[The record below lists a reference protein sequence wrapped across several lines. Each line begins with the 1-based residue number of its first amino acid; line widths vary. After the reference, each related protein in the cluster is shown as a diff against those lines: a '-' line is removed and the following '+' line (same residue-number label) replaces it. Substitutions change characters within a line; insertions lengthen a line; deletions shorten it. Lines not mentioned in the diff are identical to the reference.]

1 MLTPSGG
8 AGYAI
13 DDEDNLVSVFNTGK
27 DGKGLVDTLVQ
38 DALEKGALRLDAYDP
53 VLTKMYAKNGFHPVA
68 RMRFDDQYAP
78 EGWDFNAVSA
88 DEVARRLDSI
98 SLAGANSTLLRDC
111 LAASC
116 DNARYWQEPDGT
128 DVLAATDS
136 MMRSLTRV
144 AEHVASSHCT
154 SWWRQPVQ
162 RNEQW
167 STTWEGD
174 FDASPSI
181 DPIGLLRSTRAGII
195 EEERTAHIERP
206 ADPTANWSGDWWSSP
221 AAALTSSTRLLDGT
235 SPANLW
241 FVEDSFG
248 WDHAQTIKVKI
259 PREANIYE
267 IDSADAWAS
276 LCKRFPIEVTAQVR
290 HDWYRTTGRSGM
302 WVMPDWL
309 RVAEHYNAVHLQVQ
323 AYLCAAG
330 TAIPITEHTASVI
343 AGWNPDQTYWFT
355 PEIAWSGDP
364 VRWERREDDGWYICG

>member
-1 MLTPSGG
+1 MREREKEQELADLLMSGPRG
-8 AGYAI
+8 RRLLLEYAVRSEQLH
-13 DDEDNLVSVFNTGK
+13 DSRQRGDSFALGVFYASYEL
-27 DGKGLVDTLVQ
+27 DPGKGTSVKLFGP
-38 DALEKGALRLDAYDP
+38 GAADVGMIENL
-53 VLTKMYAKNGFHPVA
+53 
-68 RMRFDDQYAP
+68 
-78 EGWDFNAVSA
+78 AVSA

-136 MMRSLTRV
+136 MRRSLTRV

-235 SPANLW
+235 SPATLW
-241 FVEDSFG
+241 FG

-290 HDWYRTTGRSGM
+290 HDWYRTTGRAGI

>member
-1 MLTPSGG
+1 MREREEEQELADLLMSGPRG
-8 AGYAI
+8 RRLLLEYAVRSEQLH
-13 DDEDNLVSVFNTGK
+13 DSGQRGDSFALGVTYASYELDP
-27 DGKGLVDTLVQ
+27 GKGTSVKLFGS
-38 DALEKGALRLDAYDP
+38 GAADVGMIENL
-53 VLTKMYAKNGFHPVA
+53 
-68 RMRFDDQYAP
+68 
-78 EGWDFNAVSA
+78 AVSA

-136 MMRSLTRV
+136 MRRSLTRV

-162 RNEQW
+162 RDEQW

-195 EEERTAHIERP
+195 EKERTAHIERP

-290 HDWYRTTGRSGM
+290 HDWYRTTGRSGI

>member
-1 MLTPSGG
+1 MREREKEQELADLLMSGPRG
-8 AGYAI
+8 RRLLLEYAVRSEQLH
-13 DDEDNLVSVFNTGK
+13 DSRQRGDSFALGVFYASYEL
-27 DGKGLVDTLVQ
+27 DPGKGTSVKLFGP
-38 DALEKGALRLDAYDP
+38 GAADVGMIENL
-53 VLTKMYAKNGFHPVA
+53 
-68 RMRFDDQYAP
+68 
-78 EGWDFNAVSA
+78 AVSA

-290 HDWYRTTGRSGM
+290 HDWYRTTGRAGM

-355 PEIAWSGDP
+355 PEIAWSGDA